1 MGTHDENDKILRAR
15 YNNNNNN
22 SYSYELQLEEK
33 KLTDHHNLYEER
45 K

>member
-15 YNNNNNN
+15 YNNNNN

-33 KLTDHHNLYEER
+33 KLTDHHNLYEGR